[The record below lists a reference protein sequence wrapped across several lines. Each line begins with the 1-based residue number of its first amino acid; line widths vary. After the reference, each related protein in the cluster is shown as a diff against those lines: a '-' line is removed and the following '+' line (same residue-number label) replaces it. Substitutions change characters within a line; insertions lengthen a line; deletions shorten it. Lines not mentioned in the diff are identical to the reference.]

1 MTRLPLPE
9 APPAAVRVDGVRL
22 ARYLDALDAD
32 IARGRLPGAVVLVA
46 RRGRVVLHE
55 ARGRLRPDADVP
67 MPRDAVFRIYSM
79 TKPVVSVAAL
89 RLFEQ
94 GRLHVAEPLAR
105 WLPAFAS
112 PVVGRERRLAARGAT
127 VLDLLRHT
135 AGFSHEFAG
144 CAGESLYAG
153 AELGSRERDN
163 AQLAD
168 ALAALPLVHEPGSV
182 WDYSRATDVLGRV
195 IEVVCDAPLG
205 EVLRREVFEPLG
217 MHDSGFALPPD
228 RHARLAEPHAR
239 DADSGAPIEMW
250 DPRVP
255 APLQS
260 GGSGLLSTV
269 ADYARFLAALSRGGE
284 LDGARLLG
292 RKTVEWMT
300 ADHLGALPRA
310 GTALP
315 PGWGFGLGVA
325 VRTHAGLAP
334 DPGSVGSWGW
344 SGASGTIF
352 VVDPAEELFAIFM
365 AQAPTQCE
373 RCWGL
378 FRQMVYAA
386 ID

>member
-1 MTRLPLPE
+1 MSALPFPE
-9 APPAAVRVDGVRL
+9 APPAAAGIDGARL
-22 ARYLDALDAD
+22 RAWADVLDAD
-32 IARGRLPGAVVLVA
+32 IARGRLPGAVALVA

-55 ARGRLRPDADVP
+55 ARGRLRPDADTP

-79 TKPVVSVAAL
+79 TKPVVSVAVL

-112 PVVGRERRLAARGAT
+112 PVVGRERRRAARGPT
-127 VLDLLRHT
+127 LLELLRHT

-144 CAGESLYAG
+144 CAGEALYAG
-153 AELGSRERDN
+153 AGIGSRERSA

-168 ALAALPLVHEPGSV
+168 TLAALPLVHEPGSV

-195 IEVVCDAPLG
+195 LEAVCDAPLG
-205 EVLRREVFEPLG
+205 DVLRREIFDPLG

-228 RHARLAEPHAR
+228 RHARMAEPQVR
-239 DADSGAPIEMW
+239 DADRDAPIEMW

-260 GGSGLLSTV
+260 GGGGLLSTV

-284 LDGARLLG
+284 LDGVRLLG
-292 RKTVEWMT
+292 RKTLEWMT
-300 ADHLGALPRA
+300 ADHLGTLPRV

-352 VVDPAEELFAIFM
+352 VVDPAEEMFAIFM
-365 AQAPTQCE
+365 AQAPTQCD
-373 RCWGL
+373 RLWGL
-378 FRQMVYAA
+378 FRQMLYAA